1 MHRQAA
7 PGLRLASMI
16 AMLAVLALLISR
28 AADPNTWTWLTGES
42 PKAANGNDV
51 QLPTTPTP
59 ALSQGERGPVGPT
72 DLDAEER
79 EGAEEQFLALTDGT
93 TELSREEM
101 PAYWRLFRW
110 VEHQSLV
117 DMQRR
122 AKVDAV
128 LNDFMQR
135 PGEQRGKL
143 FRLDLNV
150 RRVLSYDAPAN
161 SAGIEKVYEIWG
173 WTTESKAWLYCV
185 LTAHLPTGMPQGP
198 DIHERAT
205 FAGYFLKVQ
214 GYQAAG
220 AAPGDKPLAAPLLI
234 GRVAWQ
240 PAAVATNSGE
250 SGTWLWWFAAI
261 ACAYGMVRIGIWLWG
276 RTRSPQPEVLLAAR
290 SARRSKRAN
299 LRGWLAETK
308 RNSDEGEGYTS
319 SGKW

>member
-42 PKAANGNDV
+42 PKGAKEIIGPSPV
-51 QLPTTPTP
+51 VSQETGVPT
-59 ALSQGERGPVGPT
+59 GPT
-72 DLDAEER
+72 DLDSEER
-79 EGAEEQFLALTDGT
+79 EAADEQFLAITDGT

-101 PAYWRLFRW
+101 PAYWRLFKW

-117 DMQRR
+117 DLQQR

-128 LNDFMQR
+128 LNGFMQR
-135 PGEQRGKL
+135 PEEQRGKL

-150 RRVLSYDAPAN
+150 RRVLAYDAPAN

-185 LTAHLPTGMPQGP
+185 LTAHLPAGMPEGP
-198 DIHERAT
+198 DVHERAT

-220 AAPGDKPLAAPLLI
+220 AAPGDKPLAAPLLV

-240 PAAVATNSGE
+240 PAASAARSNE
-250 SGTWLWWFAAI
+250 SGSWLWWFAGI
-261 ACAYGMVRIGIWLWG
+261 ACAYGVVRMGIWLWV
-276 RTRSPQPEVLLAAR
+276 RTRSPQPEVLSAAR
-290 SARRSKRAN
+290 SASRSKRAN
-299 LRGWLAETK
+299 LRGWLAEAK
-308 RNSDEGEGYTS
+308 RNSDDGEGYTS
-319 SGKW
+319 SGEW